1 MHTRSWGS
9 IYLPWGRFAGAS
21 VEARELSAAAI
32 DTRTFRRRV
41 IAIGVLVTAVLLIV
55 RLVMC
60 ELAADHREEVID
72 QDLKRLAASME
83 HPHRDYLEP
92 RIGLAQQ
99 VVALLAAASPP
110 PASVVRAVAAAG
122 VRQLPDVPLL
132 VYRAGRGGG
141 WRVAENEQ
149 VPDLDAVEHRLDE
162 AARDDPAAAHA
173 TAADVEPWGRT
184 LVLRMPVGQ
193 LGSDGAVFAAIRL
206 GPLYHHLLPAELR
219 DSYVVHVSDDSDR
232 IWGDAEQ
239 PPHGAYVVTHNFPVA
254 WQRWT
259 IRAWPRPEYLRAQR
273 IAEWWT
279 IARVGLPTAP
289 LLAVLFVGLLLWWG
303 RLTEKVVLAEQRMR
317 LTVDKALDAVVVMD
331 ADGRITGWNVQAE
344 ATFGWSAREVIG
356 ESLAE
361 IIVPPAQREAH
372 KRGVARFL
380 ATGEGRLVNTRVE
393 MPAWHRDGHE
403 FPVEL
408 SISAVPFHDRYV
420 FTAFV
425 RDITDRKRVEEEL
438 RSAKETAE
446 AGNRA
451 KSEFLATMSHE
462 IRTPMNGIFGMTE
475 LALDTADDAERRDF
489 LVRARACAE
498 SLMTIIND
506 VLDFS
511 KIDAGKLDFECIEF
525 EVRAVV
531 DGVLDTLAI
540 EANRKQLEL
549 VGSVDEALP
558 ARLRGDP
565 GRLRQI
571 LMNLAGNALKF
582 TDHGE
587 IVIRLEL
594 GAEPPSDDPADE
606 RVVLRCTVQDT
617 GIGIPADK
625 QATIFESFTQA
636 DSSTTRRYGGTG
648 LGLAISQRLVAMM
661 GGAIGVDS
669 EPGYGSTFWFAVP
682 LERGRAV
689 SDIES
694 RRALADLRV
703 LVVDDNATNR
713 MVLLKLLQ
721 TWGCRAALASG
732 GVEAC
737 DLLTHAARGGE
748 PFDLVLLD
756 MHMPDLDGTAT
767 ARRIRAEPTTRD
779 VPIVALTSVSRG
791 GGKQEDLGLNAVIP
805 KPIKHGSL
813 AEAMAAAMAARAPAG
828 APDGAPD
835 GSQRRARVLIVDDNE
850 ANRIVA
856 ETVLRR
862 GGYEVHLATNGRE
875 AIAAFRRVAP
885 DLVLMDVQMPEMDGL
900 AATAAIR
907 AGEDPA
913 YRRPILALTAGTSP
927 DDRVRCREA
936 QMDGY
941 VVKPLRREDLL
952 DTVARA
958 IAAAPCRDAAPP
970 PRVAGEI
977 PLDDDVILEIA
988 GRFLDEA
995 VTRCAALRAALATGE
1010 ATAVEH
1016 IGHYLKGGAAQ
1027 LAMVGLRDLAAAIE
1041 TLGRGGQLDS
1051 AAGLVPALEDEVV
1064 AARRVLESR
1073 DPVAVP
1079 A

>member
-1 MHTRSWGS
+1 M
-9 IYLPWGRFAGAS
+9 YLPWGSSDGGGS
-21 VEARELSAAAI
+21 DARDLSAAAI
-32 DTRTFRRRV
+32 DTRTFRRRA
-41 IAIGVLVTAVLLIV
+41 IAIGAIVTVVLLIV

-60 ELAADHREEVID
+60 ELAADQREQVIY
-72 QDLKRLAASME
+72 QDLERLAASVE
-83 HPHRDYLEP
+83 HPHRDFLEP

-99 VVALLAAASPP
+99 IVTLLAAASPP
-110 PASVVRAVAAAG
+110 PPAVVRAVAAAG
-122 VRQLPDVPLL
+122 VRELPDVPML
-132 VYRAGRGGG
+132 VYRGRRGGG
-141 WRVAENEQ
+141 WRVGEDER
-149 VPDLDAVEHRLDE
+149 VSGLDAVERRLDE
-162 AARDDPAAAHA
+162 SSHDDPTHA
-173 TAADVEPWGRT
+173 RALAVDLEPWGRT
-184 LVLRMPVGQ
+184 LLLRIPVPDQGP
-193 LGSDGAVFAAIRL
+193 DAAVFEAIRL
-206 GPLYHHLLPAELR
+206 RPLYQHLLPAELR
-219 DSYVVHVSDDSDR
+219 ASYVVHVSDGGDR
-232 IWGDAEQ
+232 IWGDAEE
-239 PPHGAYVVTHNFPVA
+239 PADGAYVVTRSFPVA

-273 IAEWWT
+273 IAEWWA
-279 IARVGLPTAP
+279 IARIGLPTAP
-289 LLAVLFVGLLLWWG
+289 LLAALFVGLLLWWG

-317 LTVDKALDAVVVMD
+317 LTVDKALDAVVMMD
-331 ADGRITGWNVQAE
+331 AEGRITGWNVQAE
-344 ATFGWSAREVIG
+344 ATFGWAAREVMG
-356 ESLAE
+356 RLLADV
-361 IIVPPAQREAH
+361 IVPPPQREAH
-372 KRGVARFL
+372 IRGLARFL
-380 ATGEGRLVNTRVE
+380 ATGEGRVVNRRVE
-393 MPAWHRDGHE
+393 MSAWHCDGHE

-408 SISAVPFHDRYV
+408 SISAIPFHSSFV
-420 FTAFV
+420 FTAFI
-425 RDITDRKRVEEEL
+425 RDIADRKRADEEL

-475 LALDTADDAERRDF
+475 LALDTDDDAERRDF

-511 KIDAGKLDFECIEF
+511 KIEAGKLDFECIEF
-525 EVRAVV
+525 DVRAVV

-549 VGSVDEALP
+549 VGSVDEGLP

-587 IVIRLEL
+587 IVIRLEQSP
-594 GAEPPSDDPADE
+594 ERPSDDPADE

-617 GIGIPADK
+617 GIGIPAEK

-661 GGAIGVDS
+661 GGTIGVDS
-669 EPGYGSTFWFAVP
+669 EPGRGSTFWFTVP
-682 LERGRAV
+682 LERGGAA
-689 SDIES
+689 SDIDS
-694 RRALADLRV
+694 RRVLADVRV

-721 TWGCRAALASG
+721 SWGCRAALASG

-756 MHMPDLDGTAT
+756 MHMPDLDGIAT

-791 GGKQEDLGLNAVIP
+791 GGKHEDLGLNAVIP
-805 KPIKHGSL
+805 KPIKHGPL
-813 AEAMAAAMAARAPAG
+813 AEAMAAAMTARAPAG
-828 APDGAPD
+828 APGEL
-835 GSQRRARVLIVDDNE
+835 QRPGRVLIVDDNE

-862 GGYEVHLATNGRE
+862 GGYEVHLATNGRD

-913 YRRPILALTAGTSP
+913 QRRPILALTAATSP
-927 DDRVRCREA
+927 EDRVRCRDA

-941 VVKPLRREDLL
+941 IVKPLRREELL
-952 DTVARA
+952 ETVARA
-958 IAAAPCRDAAPP
+958 LAAVPRRDAAPP
-970 PRVAGEI
+970 VAAAADEML
-977 PLDDDVILEIA
+977 LDDDVMLDIA

-995 VTRCAALRAALATGE
+995 VTRCEALRAALASGE
-1010 ATAVEH
+1010 AKTVEH

-1027 LAMVGLRDLAAAIE
+1027 LAMAGLRDLAAAIE

-1064 AARRVLESR
+1064 AARRALETR
-1073 DPVAVP
+1073 EPVALP

>member
-1 MHTRSWGS
+1 M
-9 IYLPWGRFAGAS
+9 YLPWGGS
-21 VEARELSAAAI
+21 GSGGVDARDLSAAAI
-32 DTRTFRRRV
+32 DTRTFRRRA
-41 IAIGVLVTAVLLIV
+41 IAIGIIVTAVLLIV
-55 RLVMC
+55 RVVMC
-60 ELAADHREEVID
+60 QLAADHREQAIY
-72 QDLKRLAASME
+72 QDLERVAAEME

-99 VVALLAAASPP
+99 AVTLLATSNLAPAAI
-110 PASVVRAVAAAG
+110 VRAVAAAG
-122 VRQLPDVPLL
+122 VHELPDVPLIMF
-132 VYRAGRGGG
+132 RARRGG
-141 WRVAENEQ
+141 WRVGEDDPVAG
-149 VPDLDAVEHRLDE
+149 LDVVLRRLDE
-162 AARDDPAAAHA
+162 SSHDDAKSAHA
-173 TAADVEPWGRT
+173 IAADLGRWGRT
-184 LVLRMPVGQ
+184 LVVRLPVAEQGP
-193 LGSDGAVFAAIRL
+193 DAAIFAAIRL
-206 GPLYHHLLPAELR
+206 APLYHHLLPPELR
-219 DSYVVHVSDDSDR
+219 TSYVVHVSDAGDLV
-232 IWGDAEQ
+232 WGDAGE
-239 PPHGAYVVTHNFPVA
+239 PPDGGYVVTRSFPVA

-273 IAEWWT
+273 IAEWWA
-279 IARVGLPTAP
+279 IARIGLPTAP
-289 LLAVLFVGLLLWWG
+289 LLAAVFVGLLLWWG

-317 LTVDKALDAVVVMD
+317 LTLDKALDAVVMMD

-344 ATFGWSAREVIG
+344 ATFGWGAGEVLG
-356 ESLAE
+356 RVLADV
-361 IIVPPAQREAH
+361 IVPPSQREAH
-372 KRGVARFL
+372 IRGLARFL
-380 ATGEGRLVNTRVE
+380 ATGEGRVVNTRVE
-393 MPAWHRDGHE
+393 MAAWHRDGHE
-403 FPVEL
+403 FPIEL
-408 SISAVPFHDRYV
+408 SISAVPFHSSYV
-420 FTAFV
+420 FTAFI
-425 RDITDRKRVEEEL
+425 REITERKHAEEEL

-475 LALDTADDAERRDF
+475 LALDTDDDAERRDF

-511 KIDAGKLDFECIEF
+511 KIEAGKLDFECIEF
-525 EVRAVV
+525 DVRAVV

-540 EANRKQLEL
+540 EGNRKHLEL

-571 LMNLAGNALKF
+571 FMNLAGNALKF

-587 IVIRLEL
+587 IVIRLEQS
-594 GAEPPSDDPADE
+594 PQRPSDDPADE

-617 GIGIPADK
+617 GIGIPAEK

-669 EPGYGSTFWFAVP
+669 EPGRGSTFWFTVT
-682 LERGRAV
+682 LERGGAV
-689 SDIES
+689 SDVES

-721 TWGCRAALASG
+721 SWGCRAALASG

-756 MHMPDLDGTAT
+756 MHMPDLDGVAT
-767 ARRIRAEPTTRD
+767 ARRIRMEPTTRD

-791 GGKQEDLGLNAVIP
+791 GGKHEHLGLNAVIP
-805 KPIKHGSL
+805 KPIKHGPL
-813 AEAMAAAMAARAPAG
+813 AEAMVTAMAAREPAG
-828 APDGAPD
+828 MPG
-835 GSQRRARVLIVDDNE
+835 GVQRPGCILIVDDNE

-856 ETVLRR
+856 QTVLRR

-875 AIAAFRRVAP
+875 AIAAFRSIAP

-907 AGEDPA
+907 AGEDPTQ
-913 YRRPILALTAGTSP
+913 RRPILALTAATSP
-927 DDRVRCREA
+927 EDRVRCREA

-941 VVKPLRREDLL
+941 IVKPLRREDLL
-952 DTVARA
+952 ETVARA
-958 IAAAPCRDAAPP
+958 LTAAPRREVAARPAVP
-970 PRVAGEI
+970 ATDEMLI
-977 PLDDDVILEIA
+977 EHDVMLEIA

-995 VTRCAALRAALATGE
+995 VIRCDALRAALASGE
-1010 ATAVEH
+1010 AKAVEH

-1027 LAMVGLRDLAAAIE
+1027 LAMTGLRDLAAAIE
-1041 TLGRGGQLDS
+1041 TLGRRGQLDS
-1051 AAGLVPALEDEVV
+1051 AAGLVSALEDEVA
-1064 AARRVLESR
+1064 AARRALEPR
-1073 DPVAVP
+1073 DPVALP